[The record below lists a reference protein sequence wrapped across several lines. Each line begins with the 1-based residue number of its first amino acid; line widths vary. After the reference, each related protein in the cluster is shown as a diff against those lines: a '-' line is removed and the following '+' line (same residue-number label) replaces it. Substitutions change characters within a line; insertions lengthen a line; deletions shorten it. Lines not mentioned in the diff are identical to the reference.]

1 VTLRLISAFGL
12 LVMLAI
18 AWSLSE
24 NRKAISWRLVAWGLA
39 LQFAIALA
47 VLKTPLRDAI
57 FPQAEAAVNVLT
69 DATLAGASFVFG
81 KLPTDQ
87 GIGAIFAFQVLPV
100 IIFVSA
106 LSAVLHHLRVI
117 QTIVGVIAWLMQ
129 RTLKTSGAET
139 FCAALQIFLGI
150 EASTAVR
157 AYIERMTRSELCVIM
172 TTYMGTIAGSVM
184 VVYSTFGAEA
194 GHLLTASFMTAPA
207 AILLAK
213 ILVPETEKP
222 ITAGGEKIQVPVET
236 HNIVD
241 AAAHGTAQGLQM
253 ALHVG
258 ATLIVFIGLVYL
270 LDLIFQS
277 ITGTTFVDT
286 LGYVFR
292 PVAWLL
298 GIPSQDVAEVAK
310 LLGKKT
316 VLNEFVSY
324 LDLKVLIETNAIS
337 QRSITIATYALCSFA
352 NPGSIGITLAGLDAI
367 APSRRAD
374 VAKLCFKAF
383 VGGALASL
391 MTACIAGVILYE

>member
-1 VTLRLISAFGL
+1 MTLRLISAFGL

-157 AYIERMTRSELCVIM
+157 
-172 TTYMGTIAGSVM
+172 
-184 VVYSTFGAEA
+184 
-194 GHLLTASFMTAPA
+194 
-207 AILLAK
+207 
-213 ILVPETEKP
+213 
-222 ITAGGEKIQVPVET
+222 
-236 HNIVD
+236 
-241 AAAHGTAQGLQM
+241 
-253 ALHVG
+253 
-258 ATLIVFIGLVYL
+258 
-270 LDLIFQS
+270 
-277 ITGTTFVDT
+277 
-286 LGYVFR
+286 
-292 PVAWLL
+292 
-298 GIPSQDVAEVAK
+298 
-310 LLGKKT
+310 
-316 VLNEFVSY
+316 
-324 LDLKVLIETNAIS
+324 
-337 QRSITIATYALCSFA
+337 
-352 NPGSIGITLAGLDAI
+352 
-367 APSRRAD
+367 
-374 VAKLCFKAF
+374 
-383 VGGALASL
+383 
-391 MTACIAGVILYE
+391 

>member
-1 VTLRLISAFGL
+1 MTLRLISAFGL

-24 NRKAISWRLVAWGLA
+24 NRKAISWRIVAWGLA